1 MFLVSL
7 DGICRGVLVG
17 GEVCLVVV
25 VIVAV
30 VIFVV
35 VVMAEVPE
43 AEPQGAWVGAD
54 GPNSVDDDNSH

>member
-1 MFLVSL
+1 M
-7 DGICRGVLVG
+7 G
-17 GEVCLVVV
+17 GEVCLVV
-25 VIVAV
+25 IAM

-43 AEPQGAWVGAD
+43 AEPQGAWVRAD

>member
-1 MFLVSL
+1 M
-7 DGICRGVLVG
+7 
-17 GEVCLVVV
+17 CLEVV

-43 AEPQGAWVGAD
+43 AEPQGAWVGASEVPEAD